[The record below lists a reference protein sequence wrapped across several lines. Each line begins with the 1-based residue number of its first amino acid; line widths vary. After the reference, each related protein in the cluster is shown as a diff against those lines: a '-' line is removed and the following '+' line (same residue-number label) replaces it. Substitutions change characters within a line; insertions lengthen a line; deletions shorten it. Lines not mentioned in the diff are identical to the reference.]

1 MPIIPRFARIAVV
14 LLMPLPFTAAG
25 SGAERLRAQA
35 DPAPAFLWVEGEA
48 PLRTTFNRHG
58 WYSGDNV
65 RRDLLS
71 PGSPGGAPGNWLA
84 HYANDGRS
92 VESEYRIAN
101 AEHGPHTLW
110 IRASAF
116 TVKMWYRVDNG
127 PRVDIDME
135 SDRREFLRLL
145 NPNAIDIRFLA
156 WIKVGIVNLTAGQHR
171 LVFGLEG
178 HPARQ
183 GGQEVHGGIDAL
195 CLTNFPWAPSG
206 ALRPDL
212 DPPEPGPADWFPL
225 IPSDDPTL
233 AGGEAPAS
241 ASITD
246 LSGLLDKPAGRRGA
260 VRRVADR
267 LEFADGTPA
276 KFWGVNASIGA
287 TPEVQAA
294 QARYYA
300 KHGINLVRLHPV
312 QGIVGLLEADP
323 ATGAR
328 RLDPARLDRLDR
340 WFATL
345 KAHGIY
351 MDWSPVYPHAI
362 TPADGYPAE
371 LYAELPDA
379 PTWNLPPGTTGKSTS
394 GYVNFMPQLQA
405 AEWAWLQALLAHT
418 NPNTGLRYADDPA
431 LAIIEV
437 HNEDSIFWHY
447 PLNALESGQD
457 GGRPI
462 PRHVAEVQ
470 RMWVEWLRGR
480 YADDAA
486 LRAAWGPVDQGSRG
500 GDSLANPRMGIYGA
514 WEMAADGPSRNKAE
528 QRRMGD
534 FIRFLAETQR
544 RYFAGRGQALRDAG
558 FRGVTVSTAWQAGGP
573 AAVLANL
580 WTDDALDMIDRH
592 RYAGGHSE
600 ANQSPHRIVAGAVR
614 ADTHLARPGS
624 GILSAG
630 FEQVEDKPFMLSEW
644 TQSPP
649 NQWKAEIA
657 PLFAFYGMGLN
668 GWDASTHFHA
678 SLPRMGGGWPDDM
691 NAYVTET
698 PHFAGQFPAL
708 ARAIYRGDIEEG
720 DLVAARRLATDDIFR
735 GVDAIDQVTPSGGW
749 GAGGPGDLATPP
761 EVFAMGRVTA
771 KVGDALPRSVRADW
785 DALWDRGTGIVRSS
799 TGELAW
805 DSRNRIVTVAS
816 PRSQAVIGF
825 AGGRSFDLPGV
836 QVDVTTPFVSLI
848 FTALDDRPIAASGHI
863 LITAL
868 ARDRQTGARYSADGT
883 RLEEVGGPPLL
894 LEPVQARITFKGDP
908 LASARPVDIHG
919 IPTDHEVERAG
930 NTITIDGRYA
940 SYYYE
945 VRRDGGA
952 IEPTS
957 TNQPSST
964 NQPTSTT
971 QPTRSTPGT
980 ATQAPATAT
989 STPTPRWA
997 IPTGTVPQGRAYLPV
1012 GWRE

>member
-1 MPIIPRFARIAVV
+1 MPIISRFAQIPRIAAV
-14 LLMPLPFTAAG
+14 LLIPLAAAAG
-25 SGAERLRAQA
+25 SGAELLRAQA
-35 DPAPAFLWVEGEA
+35 ESTPAFLWIEGETPA
-48 PLRTTFNRHG
+48 RTTFNRHG
-58 WYSGDNV
+58 WYSGDKV

-71 PGSPGGAPGNWLA
+71 PGSPGGVPGDWLA

-92 VESEYRIAN
+92 VESEYRIAS
-101 AEHGPHTLW
+101 AEDGPYTLW

-116 TVKMWYRVDNG
+116 TVRMWYRVDNG

-135 SDRREFLRLL
+135 SDRREFLKLL
-145 NPNAIDIRFLA
+145 QPGAIDIRYLA
-156 WIKVGIVNLTAGQHR
+156 WIKVGTLDLTAGQHR

-195 CLTNFPWAPSG
+195 CLTNFPWAPTG
-206 ALRPDL
+206 ALQPDL
-212 DPPEPGPADWFPL
+212 NPTEPGPTDWFPL
-225 IPSDDPTL
+225 IPSDDPAL
-233 AGGEAPAS
+233 AGGEPGGGPGGAPAS
-241 ASITD
+241 AASITD
-246 LSGLLDKPAGRRGA
+246 LSALLDRPAGRRGA

-267 LEFADGTPA
+267 LEFADGTPV

-300 KHGINLVRLHPV
+300 KQGINLVRLHPV
-312 QGIVGLLEADP
+312 QAVVGLLEVEP

-328 RLDPARLDRLDR
+328 RLDPTRLDRLDR
-340 WFATL
+340 WFAAL
-345 KAHGIY
+345 KAQGIY
-351 MDWSPVYPHAI
+351 MAWSPVYPHAI

-379 PTWNLPPGTTGKSTS
+379 GTWNLPPGTTGKSTS

-418 NPNTGLRYADDPA
+418 NPYTGLRYADDPA

-437 HNEDSIFWHY
+437 HNEDSVFWHY

-462 PRHVAEVQ
+462 PRHVAELQ
-470 RMWVEWLRGR
+470 RMWMEWLRGR

-486 LRAAWGPVDQGSRG
+486 LLAAWGRSGQGSRP
-500 GDSLANPRMGIYGA
+500 GDSLTNPRMGIYGA
-514 WEMAADGPSRNKAE
+514 WEMAADGPARSKAE
-528 QRRMGD
+528 VRRMGD

-544 RYFAGRGQALRDAG
+544 GYFARRGQALRDAG
-558 FRGVTVSTAWQAGGP
+558 FRGVTVATAWQAGGP
-573 AAVLANL
+573 AATLANL

-592 RYAGGHSE
+592 RYAGGHGESG
-600 ANQSPHRIVAGAVR
+600 QSPHRIAAGAVR
-614 ADTHLARPGS
+614 AESHLAAPGS
-624 GILSAG
+624 GILGAG

-649 NQWKAEIA
+649 NEWKAEIA

-691 NAYVTET
+691 NSYVTET
-698 PHFAGQFPAL
+698 PHFIGQFPAL
-708 ARAIYRGDIEEG
+708 ARAIHRGDIAPG
-720 DLVAARRLATDDIFR
+720 DLVAARRLATGDIFR
-735 GVDAIDQVTPSGGW
+735 GVDAINQSTPSGGW
-749 GAGGPGDLATPP
+749 GASGLGDLATPP
-761 EVFAMGRVTA
+761 EVFAMGRVTV
-771 KVGDALPRSVRADW
+771 KVGDALPRSARADW
-785 DALWDRGTGIVRSS
+785 DALWDRGTGIVRSG

-825 AGGRSFDLPGV
+825 AGGRSFDLPGLR
-836 QVDVTTPFVSLI
+836 VDVTTPFVSLI
-848 FTALDDRPIAASGHI
+848 FTSLDDRPIAESAHI

-868 ARDRQTGARYSADGT
+868 ARDRQTGALYSADGT

-894 LEPVQARITFKGDP
+894 LEPVQARITFKGAA
-908 LASARPVDIHG
+908 LLSARVVDIHG
-919 IPTDHEVERAG
+919 TPTDREIERAG

-940 SYYYE
+940 SYYFE

-952 IEPTS
+952 TEPT
-957 TNQPSST
+957 PMI
-964 NQPTSTT
+964 QPTPTT
-971 QPTRSTPGT
+971 QPTRGT
-980 ATQAPATAT
+980 PATAT
-989 STPTPRWA
+989 HAPATSAPTTSAPR
-997 IPTGTVPQGRAYLPV
+997 GRVFLPV
-1012 GWRE
+1012 GWRG